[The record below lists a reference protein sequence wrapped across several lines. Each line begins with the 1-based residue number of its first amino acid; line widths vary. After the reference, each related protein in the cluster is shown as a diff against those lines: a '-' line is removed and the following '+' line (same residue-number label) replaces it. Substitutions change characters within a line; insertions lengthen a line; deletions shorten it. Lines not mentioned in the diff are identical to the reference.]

1 MTKVISKKENVRSM
15 FNSIAKRYDFLN
27 HLLSMGIDRSW
38 RKRLVKML
46 VEHNPKTVLDVATG
60 TADLAIAVSKNS
72 KAKITGIDIAEEM
85 VNIGRLKIASLKLNQ
100 QIELKVADSENIPFS
115 DNTFDAAI
123 VAFGVR
129 NFETLNKGL
138 SEMNRVL
145 KSGGMIA
152 VLEFSRPR
160 HFPVRNL
167 YMFYF
172 RYILPSLGRMISG
185 DKSAY
190 TYLPDSVKQ
199 FPDGS
204 DFLQHLIETGFM
216 RTSEKR
222 LSFGIATIYT
232 GFKA

>member
-1 MTKVISKKENVRSM
+1 
-15 FNSIAKRYDFLN
+15 
-27 HLLSMGIDRSW
+27 MGIDRLW

-46 VEHNPKTVLDVATG
+46 VEHNPETVLDVATG
-60 TADLAIAVSKNS
+60 TADLAIAVTKYS

-85 VNIGRLKIASLKLNQ
+85 VNIGRMKIASLNLNQ

-115 DNTFDAAI
+115 DNAFDAAI

-204 DFLQHLIETGFM
+204 DFLQHLIETGFI
-216 RTSEKR
+216 RTTEKR

>member
-1 MTKVISKKENVRSM
+1 
-15 FNSIAKRYDFLN
+15 
-27 HLLSMGIDRSW
+27 MGIDRSW